1 MSEREKKNF
10 KFGAAEGRVVIV
22 HRCAENSMTRRPS
35 LPSFSYIQS
44 GTSTLLTG
52 DAVTNASGVKGL
64 NQVKSHWFKRCKL
77 SSELPFK
84 YYSYLKIDP
93 CWSSR
98 LILQKWVLD
107 FFFFTVVKNCRKFSF
122 FTVVMCVDISSLATY
137 FFTLWNYVS
146 STFPF
151 HRSAEW
157 GETVAWQD
165 SFAPEFLL
173 EFTQLGSLFFLP
185 FLFCNPF
192 FFSLSTHE

>member
-77 SSELPFK
+77 STELPFK

-107 FFFFTVVKNCRKFSF
+107 FFFFSLLLKTVGNF
-122 FTVVMCVDISSLATY
+122 L
-137 FFTLWNYVS
+137 
-146 STFPF
+146 
-151 HRSAEW
+151 
-157 GETVAWQD
+157 
-165 SFAPEFLL
+165 FLL
-173 EFTQLGSLFFLP
+173 WLCVWTYLHLQHISLLSETMFHQP
-185 FLFCNPF
+185 FLSIEVQSGEKQWHGKTVLLLNSC
-192 FFSLSTHE
+192 